1 MNLFKMMV
9 LFLSI
14 SLLTACF
21 KEIPYPNI
29 DGNKQY
35 VINCIF
41 EINTTP
47 VAKVYQTAILGA
59 NSTPEIFS
67 EAQLLLY
74 DSIMG
79 KIDSFVFD
87 PISQNYTC
95 NTICT
100 EKNKYFLVLKNNNS
114 QVAIAKEEL
123 TSSVLNYTI
132 DTQTVIFRGKEDFLQ
147 IKLTISDEVNLENY
161 YGFQLLRSYWKYAN
175 NDSTFEEE
183 IQELETI
190 DYWFLRNENS
200 QFTKKELLL
209 RDIGFEDKVAILRF
223 GAFSLYANSSK
234 QKTIAL
240 KLICSKMSSN
250 LYQYRQT
257 INEHLFYQ
265 TDPFAQS
272 TTVYTNWDNT
282 RGIFASKYSDTTYLY
297 KP

>member
-1 MNLFKMMV
+1 MMV

>member
-1 MNLFKMMV
+1 MMV
-9 LFLSI
+9 LFSSI

>member
-1 MNLFKMMV
+1 MMNLFKMMV

-100 EKNKYFLVLKNNNS
+100 EKNKYFLVLKNINS
-114 QVAIAKEEL
+114 QRKENPKNLVFLSHEGRQV
-123 TSSVLNYTI
+123 TRFQISSAWLGI
-132 DTQTVIFRGKEDFLQ
+132 DKSKGDNSYYYPGVITRLIDEGKLSYYLKPSSTRHTFITLQ
-147 IKLTISDEVNLENY
+147 AQAGTDLKLL
-161 YGFQLLRSYWKYAN
+161 A
-175 NDSTFEEE
+175 DSCGNSV
-183 IQELETI
+183 ETI
-190 DYWFLRNENS
+190 YTHYLGANRTS
-200 QFTKKELLL
+200 LII
-209 RDIGFEDKVAILRF
+209 DI
-223 GAFSLYANSSK
+223 
-234 QKTIAL
+234 
-240 KLICSKMSSN
+240 
-250 LYQYRQT
+250 
-257 INEHLFYQ
+257 
-265 TDPFAQS
+265 
-272 TTVYTNWDNT
+272 
-282 RGIFASKYSDTTYLY
+282 
-297 KP
+297 